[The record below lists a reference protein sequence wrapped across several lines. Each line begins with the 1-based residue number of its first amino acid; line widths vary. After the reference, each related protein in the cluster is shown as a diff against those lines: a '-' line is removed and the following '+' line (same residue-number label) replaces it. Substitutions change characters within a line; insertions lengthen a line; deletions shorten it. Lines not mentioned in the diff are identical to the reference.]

1 MTTVD
6 GPSSPGDTHPYALWD
21 AAYVLGSLSS
31 AERREFETHLMG
43 CPSCVDAVSDLSGV
57 PALLAQIDRGYVD
70 TLDDRGGQAG
80 LPPLRD
86 ELLAEVTARRR
97 RSRTATW
104 AWSGVAALVVGLTVV
119 ALQSNPTVVAPAPV
133 EASALTMTPVR
144 PVPLTA
150 TVTLTRRSWGTRIEM
165 QCIYEAGPMEVGYDD
180 GAASD
185 KLAMVA
191 VGRDGS
197 RTQVATWTA
206 RIGMPA
212 SPGGSTSMLVDDIA
226 SVQIVSVDAGAVL
239 LERDL

>member
-31 AERREFETHLMG
+31 AERRDFEMHLRA
-43 CPSCVDAVSDLSGV
+43 CPSCVDAISDLSGM
-57 PALLAQIDRGYVD
+57 PALLGQIDRGYVD
-70 TLDDRGGQAG
+70 SLDDRAGQAG

-86 ELLAEVTARRR
+86 ELLARVNARRR

-104 AWSGVAALVVGLTVV
+104 MWSAAAALVVGLTVV
-119 ALQSNPTVVAPAPV
+119 ALQSNPIVVTPAPV
-133 EASALTMTPVR
+133 QAAALTMTPMR

-150 TVTLTRRSWGTRIEM
+150 TVTLTRRTWGTRIEM
-165 QCIYEAGPMEVGYDD
+165 QCTYEAGPMDLDYDD

-197 RTQVATWTA
+197 HTQLATWTA

-212 SPGGSTSMLVDDIA
+212 TPGGSTSMRVDEIA

>member
-31 AERREFETHLMG
+31 SERREFEAHLRG
-43 CPSCVDAVSDLSGV
+43 CPSCVDAVSDLSGM
-57 PALLAQIDRGYVD
+57 PALLARIDRGYVD
-70 TLDDRGGQAG
+70 TLDDRGGQVG
-80 LPPLRD
+80 LPALRD
-86 ELLAEVTARRR
+86 ELLATVSARRR
-97 RSRTATW
+97 RTRTATW
-104 AWSGVAALVVGLTVV
+104 TWSAAAAMVVGLTVV
-119 ALQSNPTVVAPAPV
+119 ALQSNPIVMTPAPV
-133 EASALTMTPVR
+133 QATALTMTPMR

-150 TVTLTRRSWGTRIEM
+150 TVTLTRRTWGTRVEM
-165 QCIYEAGPMEVGYDD
+165 QCIYEAAPMDVDYGGGE
-180 GAASD
+180 ASD

-197 RTQVATWTA
+197 HTQLATWTA

-212 SPGGSTSMLVDDIA
+212 SPGGSTSMPLDDIA
-226 SVQIVSVDAGAVL
+226 SVQIVSADAGTVL

>member
-31 AERREFETHLMG
+31 AERRDFETHLKA
-43 CPSCVDAVSDLSGV
+43 CPSCVDAISDLSGI
-57 PALLAQIDRGYVD
+57 PALLGQIDRGYVD

-86 ELLAEVTARRR
+86 ELLAKVNARRR

-104 AWSGVAALVVGLTVV
+104 TWSAAAALVVGLTVV
-119 ALQSNPTVVAPAPV
+119 ALQSNPIVVTPAPV
-133 EASALTMTPVR
+133 QAAALTMTPMR

-150 TVTLTRRSWGTRIEM
+150 TVTLTRRTWGTRIEM
-165 QCIYEAGPMEVGYDD
+165 QCIYEAGPMDVDYDD
-180 GAASD
+180 GETSD

-197 RTQVATWTA
+197 HTQLATWTA
-206 RIGMPA
+206 QIGMPA
-212 SPGGSTSMLVDDIA
+212 TPGGSTSMPVDEIA
-226 SVQIVSVDAGAVL
+226 SVQIISVDAGAVL